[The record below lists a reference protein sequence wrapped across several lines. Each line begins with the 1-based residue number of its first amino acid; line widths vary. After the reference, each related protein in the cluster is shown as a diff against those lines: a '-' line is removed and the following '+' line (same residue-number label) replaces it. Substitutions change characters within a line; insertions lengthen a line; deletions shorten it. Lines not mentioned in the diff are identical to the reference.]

1 MGASV
6 NTAGLIWLGSGTQTL
21 LKSLFTLFPLMNV
34 TAMLF
39 TSSTRLQM
47 NEIKIQK
54 QKTAPLCPQ
63 LMHT

>member
-1 MGASV
+1 
-6 NTAGLIWLGSGTQTL
+6 
-21 LKSLFTLFPLMNV
+21 MNV

-47 NEIKIQK
+47 NEIEIQK
-54 QKTAPLCPQ
+54 QKTEPLCPQ